1 MVLNMV
7 DSRVVSV
14 DLENSATHHHRNR
27 NRNRNHRQ
35 SPEREEREEVETHAP
50 LRCND
55 ALTGIQRRATER
67 AIEVEVLEPAVKA
80 VLVEHVAAR

>member
-14 DLENSATHHHRNR
+14 DLANSATHHHRNR
-27 NRNRNHRQ
+27 NRNHRQ
-35 SPEREEREEVETHAP
+35 SSEREEREEVETHAP

-55 ALTGIQRRATER
+55 ELTGIQRRATER

>member
-1 MVLNMV
+1 MVLNIV
-7 DSRVVSV
+7 DSGVVSV
-14 DLENSATHHHRNR
+14 DLENSPTHHH
-27 NRNRNHRQ
+27 RNRNHRQ

-50 LRCND
+50 LRCDD

-80 VLVEHVAAR
+80 VLVEHMAAR